1 MDAATTRRMRSAVM
15 SVTSK
20 RFEDYAPGAR
30 AIIVASERL
39 FGRHGLDGVSLRH
52 VVAAAGQVNPSA
64 VQHHFGSKRGLIQAV
79 YEMRTPR
86 IEAARQAK
94 LNSMRSKATIQDL
107 LGAHLEPI
115 IEVLPGPERV
125 LYARFMLRLLPLSD
139 AEHPHFSCLQMSTA
153 SVEIVR
159 RMLAC
164 YPRLAP
170 DIVTTRIRMAVCVF
184 LQGICDERRVRG
196 LSSHAYRTEEMYW
209 DEIFQIALSVFS
221 NPYPAP
227 SRFAAPAT
235 AAKGKAKKTAGRSGT
250 SRAGLRLP
258 A

>member
-1 MDAATTRRMRSAVM
+1 MRR
-15 SVTSK
+15 
-20 RFEDYAPGAR
+20 
-30 AIIVASERL
+30 
-39 FGRHGLDGVSLRH
+39 
-52 VVAAAGQVNPSA
+52 N
-64 VQHHFGSKRGLIQAV
+64 
-79 YEMRTPR
+79 
-86 IEAARQAK
+86 
-94 LNSMRSKATIQDL
+94 ATIKDL

-115 IEVLPGPERV
+115 IEVLPNPDRV

-139 AEHPHFSCLQMSTA
+139 AEHPHFSCLEMCTG

-209 DEIFQIALSVFS
+209 DEIFQIALSVFY

-227 SRFAAPAT
+227 SRFGSSTT
-235 AAKGKAKKTAGRSGT
+235 AVQGEAKKTAGRGS
-250 SRAGLRLP
+250 SSRPRQRAGGARSISR
-258 A
+258 